1 MFQERQKFGQF
12 NPLHPFSQNCPHY
25 CLSDSSSVGLS
36 NDGLYSNKV
45 DHWVLPLSAPL
56 KSIQNRHLLSVSFF
70 QAFGAPFI
78 VAHIDG
84 KREVFFGSDRFH
96 VMAMVIGECRASVYT
111 ASSVIT
117 AAVVACLLFILD
129 AFL

>member
-1 MFQERQKFGQF
+1 M
-12 NPLHPFSQNCPHY
+12 
-25 CLSDSSSVGLS
+25 
-36 NDGLYSNKV
+36 
-45 DHWVLPLSAPL
+45 LPLSAPL
-56 KSIQNRHLLSVSFF
+56 KSIQNRHSLSVSFF

-96 VMAMVIGECRASVYT
+96 VMAMVIGECCAAVYT
-111 ASSVIT
+111 ASSVV
-117 AAVVACLLFILD
+117 AAAGVVCLLFILN

>member
-1 MFQERQKFGQF
+1 M
-12 NPLHPFSQNCPHY
+12 
-25 CLSDSSSVGLS
+25 
-36 NDGLYSNKV
+36 
-45 DHWVLPLSAPL
+45 LPPSAPL
-56 KSIQNRHLLSVSFF
+56 KSFQNRHLLSISFF

-96 VMAMVIGECRASVYT
+96 VMAMVIGECCAAVYT
-111 ASSVIT
+111 ASFVIT

-129 AFL
+129 AFKKKKIMIYIIRPESLFCRVISN